1 MANPKAGG
9 RGKRRKVCH
18 FCADKIVLIDYKDV
32 NRLRRYLTDRG
43 KILARR
49 VTGTCASH
57 QRELTDAIQRARMVA
72 LLPFSG
78 LIESERG
85 ERVPAGREGRG
96 PYRSHQMA
104 NAVPQEAREAAPAPA
119 PMQASAEA

>member
-1 MANPKAGG
+1 MAMPKGGGG

-18 FCADKIVLIDYKDV
+18 FCADKIAYIDYKDV
-32 NRLRRYLTDRG
+32 VRLRRYLTDRG

-57 QRELTDAIQRARMVA
+57 QRALTDAIQRARIIA

-78 LIESERG
+78 LIESDRPVG
-85 ERVPAGREGRG
+85 PRDRDGRHAGAGGRH
-96 PYRSHQMA
+96 HQMA
-104 NAVPQEAREAAPAPA
+104 NAVPQEAREVAPA
-119 PMQASAEA
+119 PMASLEA

>member
-1 MANPKAGG
+1 MAGPKGGG

-18 FCADKIVLIDYKDV
+18 FCADKITHIDYKDV

-57 QRELTDAIQRARMVA
+57 QRELTDAIQRARIIA

-78 LIESERG
+78 LIESDRPVG
-85 ERVPAGREGRG
+85 PREGRHAG
-96 PYRSHQMA
+96 AGGRQHQMA
-104 NAVPQEAREAAPAPA
+104 NAVPQEAREMAAPA
-119 PMQASAEA
+119 EA